1 MKNGNWE
8 SKQSGC
14 LVSQKAKPIVPKWQ
28 IELLSRFFFF
38 LSKLKLFVSTV
49 RSWFN
54 LQQRIFQNTSFLE
67 IKHRRVETLKW
78 YLT

>member
-28 IELLSRFFFF
+28 IELLSLFFFIQIEVVC
-38 LSKLKLFVSTV
+38 LHSAKLV
-49 RSWFN
+49 
-54 LQQRIFQNTSFLE
+54 
-67 IKHRRVETLKW
+67 
-78 YLT
+78 

>member
-1 MKNGNWE
+1 MEIGNPSKE
-8 SKQSGC
+8 SSGC
-14 LVSQKAKPIVPKWQ
+14 LISQKAKPIFPKWQ
-28 IELLSRFFFF
+28 IELLSSFFF

-67 IKHRRVETLKW
+67 IKHRRVKTLKW

>member
-14 LVSQKAKPIVPKWQ
+14 LVSQKAKPIVPKRQ
-28 IELLSRFFFF
+28 IELLSRF

-67 IKHRRVETLKW
+67 IKHRRVKTLKW

>member
-1 MKNGNWE
+1 MMKNGNWE

-28 IELLSRFFFF
+28 IELLSRFF
-38 LSKLKLFVSTV
+38 LSKLKLFDSTV

-54 LQQRIFQNTSFLE
+54 LQQRILQNTSFLE
-67 IKHRRVETLKW
+67 IKHRRVKTLKW

>member
-28 IELLSRFFFF
+28 IELLSRCLSPQCEVGLIYSSVFSKT
-38 LSKLKLFVSTV
+38 LLSWKLSTEGSKL
-49 RSWFN
+49 
-54 LQQRIFQNTSFLE
+54 
-67 IKHRRVETLKW
+67 
-78 YLT
+78 

>member
-28 IELLSRFFFF
+28 IELLSRFFF

-54 LQQRIFQNTSFLE
+54 L
-67 IKHRRVETLKW
+67 
-78 YLT
+78 

>member
-38 LSKLKLFVSTV
+38 IQIEVVCLHSAKLV
-49 RSWFN
+49 
-54 LQQRIFQNTSFLE
+54 
-67 IKHRRVETLKW
+67 
-78 YLT
+78 